1 MQVPTSAAA
10 QLDLPDCLAVDSC
23 MAHTERL
30 KAGGARESKPQQSGI
45 SGTHYIH
52 TTHYILHR
60 AHFHC

>member
-45 SGTHYIH
+45 SGTHYI
-52 TTHYILHR
+52 LHR
-60 AHFHC
+60 VHFHC